1 MNATKRLSSANE
13 STIYFR
19 TSNKGRISFGIRQ
32 IRIGFIR
39 SQCNTPTKEGGLS
52 MTSPFTSPSSSSG
65 ESVKPADLQGHLL
78 IIKPVEY
85 KTGIQTSLGEAEAI
99 EVDIV
104 DLDTQTEHASV
115 LFFNVAL
122 RAALKSN
129 IGKSVL
135 AKIGQGVAKPGKS
148 APWILIDETGNA
160 DSVAKATA
168 YLAGGISAPAQAA
181 PVATNQVV
189 DGVELTPEIQMLM
202 AKLGAK
208 PF

>member
-1 MNATKRLSSANE
+1 
-13 STIYFR
+13 
-19 TSNKGRISFGIRQ
+19 
-32 IRIGFIR
+32 
-39 SQCNTPTKEGGLS
+39 
-52 MTSPFTSPSSSSG
+52 MTSPFTSPASSGG

-104 DLDTQTEHASV
+104 DLDTSTEHTSV

-122 RAALKSN
+122 RSALKPN

-135 AKIGQGVAKPGKS
+135 ARIGQGVAKPGKS
-148 APWILIDETGNA
+148 APWILIDATQEA
-160 DSVAKATA
+160 DAVAKATA
-168 YLAGGISAPAQAA
+168 YLAGGISAPATPATPA
-181 PVATNQVV
+181 PANTVV
-189 DGVELTPEIQMLM
+189 NGVELTPEIQMLM

>member
-1 MNATKRLSSANE
+1 
-13 STIYFR
+13 
-19 TSNKGRISFGIRQ
+19 
-32 IRIGFIR
+32 
-39 SQCNTPTKEGGLS
+39 
-52 MTSPFTSPSSSSG
+52 MTSPFASPASSG

-99 EVDIV
+99 EVNIV
-104 DLDTQTEHASV
+104 DLDTNTEHDSV

-122 RAALKSN
+122 RSALKPN

-135 AKIGQGVAKPGKS
+135 ARIGQGVAKPGKS
-148 APWILIDETGNA
+148 APWILIDATTDA
-160 DSVAKATA
+160 DAVAKATA
-168 YLAGGISAPAQAA
+168 YLAGAITAPAQATPA
-181 PVATNQVV
+181 TPVANQTVG
-189 DGVELTPEIQMLM
+189 GVELTPEIQMLM

>member
-1 MNATKRLSSANE
+1 
-13 STIYFR
+13 
-19 TSNKGRISFGIRQ
+19 
-32 IRIGFIR
+32 
-39 SQCNTPTKEGGLS
+39 
-52 MTSPFTSPSSSSG
+52 MTSPFTSPSTSSG

-99 EVDIV
+99 EVNLV
-104 DLDTQTEHASV
+104 DLDTQTEHNSV

-122 RAALKSN
+122 RSALKSN

-135 AKIGQGVAKPGKS
+135 ARIGQGVAKPGKS

-168 YLAGGISAPAQAA
+168 YLAGGISAPAVAA
-181 PVATNQVV
+181 PVAANTVV